1 LEKEAL
7 VSISEAC
14 RTLGVSEPTLRQWT
28 DEGRIKAFVTPGGH
42 RRYSTASLKQFIS
55 LNRKLLG
62 IKDFTVKLEGSAPV
76 HREIAMHF
84 LQSKPWFTQLGPEDQ
99 QRFSML
105 GRQLLKLIMKLVS
118 EPSKQ
123 EENLLAIKEIGNSFG
138 ECTAR
143 IGLPLIDA
151 VQAFILHR
159 DPILNITSE
168 MMKSGDSLNR
178 RVMEA
183 IPLVDRAMDQALLSL
198 VASHQKF
205 LPAAAV
211 SG

>member
-1 LEKEAL
+1 
-7 VSISEAC
+7 
-14 RTLGVSEPTLRQWT
+14 
-28 DEGRIKAFVTPGGH
+28 
-42 RRYSTASLKQFIS
+42 LKQFVS

-62 IKDFTVKLEGSAPV
+62 IKDFTLKLEDSAQV

-84 LQSKPWFTQLGPEDQ
+84 LQSKPWFTQLDNENQ
-99 QRFSML
+99 QRFSSL

-123 EENLLAIKEIGNSFG
+123 DENLHSIKEIGNSFG
-138 ECTAR
+138 EATAR
-143 IGLPLIDA
+143 VGLPLIDS

-168 MMKSGDSLNR
+168 MMKTGDSLNR

-183 IPLVDRAMDQALLSL
+183 IPLVDHAMDEALLSL
-198 VASHQKF
+198 VASHQKYSS
-205 LPAAAV
+205 LSPAAQETDRSNSPPA
-211 SG
+211 S